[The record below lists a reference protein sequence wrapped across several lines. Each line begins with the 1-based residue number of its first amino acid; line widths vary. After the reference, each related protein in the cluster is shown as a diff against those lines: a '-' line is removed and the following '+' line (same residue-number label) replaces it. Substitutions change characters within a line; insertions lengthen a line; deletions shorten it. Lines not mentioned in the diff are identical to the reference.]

1 MKRQMATRREKDG
14 MVEVKS
20 VKKRKSES
28 CTTAAV
34 KINVK
39 VDSRTRMV
47 KANLVGKQR

>member
-14 MVEVKS
+14 MVERKS
-20 VKKRKSES
+20 VKKRKS

-47 KANLVGKQR
+47 KANLVGRQR